1 MSDFVL
7 ALDLVAEATNEKS
20 FGIEMAVFRQNDPI
34 LSGEMSRTSN
44 VGWNTTKFQQPI
56 LIIIKHKKKKMR
68 EHTSLSSPLN
78 ILRPTIADVVTDA
91 QLLKAAEIL
100 REKSFASAYS
110 LASVLNVIKY
120 VLGKPYFPE
129 SVFGNKKSLAFDF
142 GGQACVVEFA
152 SCDNNKRPF
161 PSPSSLDTRNNS
173 SPSQL
178 LQPTIADILSDSQT
192 LRLIEVLKQKSKE
205 SPLKLASLLCII
217 KAVLDDVGLKGL
229 LFSNKITFTHFVSNN
244 SNNTREYIVEFEDQL
259 RYDNLFPLTHNNE
272 FLLNGSNMMNNT
284 SDIKVW
290 RHVQTVTKRKR
301 NSDSH
306 SDEDHCAPPSTSSK
320 RRSTDKHK
328 APPLSCEAVK
338 RLFTGISKTTLLQR
352 LEESKLLISSIKESY
367 SGIRPPNTSLNL
379 SSSSRLNLLCH
390 LLQSPPTSRID
401 GISSKVFS
409 NLELYKLFTTYN
421 AYKEEVAQNIHSD
434 QMNSPSKRNHST
446 SPTSTEPSPITF
458 PTYSSFIDPTV
469 TLHIKEQTG
478 GKEVGKHRLNCA
490 WRLSILCELLGK
502 GVLLMTKELSGAK
515 LERILVEE
523 FSKLVD
529 FLKNPDNQDWVA
541 SVREK
546 MELSGFEEVYE
557 PLDEAD
563 IGGGVVVTPIG
574 GSLIGNDLM
583 KQGVEIGNGSHHHN
597 GSGHG
602 EIPIFA
608 IDQNMP
614 HQISSQQQQ
623 DKRITTNAED
633 TVMNHL
639 HSNPFGQRY
648 SESVSVT
655 GDPTSKED
663 SMTVSIQSPSQNS
676 RPLAYLKRNDHPKY

>member
-1 MSDFVL
+1 
-7 ALDLVAEATNEKS
+7 
-20 FGIEMAVFRQNDPI
+20 
-34 LSGEMSRTSN
+34 
-44 VGWNTTKFQQPI
+44 
-56 LIIIKHKKKKMR
+56 MR
-68 EHTSLSSPLN
+68 ELASLSSQLN
-78 ILRPTIADVVTDA
+78 ILRPTIADVVTDV

-120 VLGKPYFPE
+120 VLGKPYFTE

-142 GGQACVVEFA
+142 RGQACVVEFA
-152 SCDNNKRPF
+152 SGEKNKRSF
-161 PSPSSLDTRNNS
+161 SSPSLETRNPS

-178 LQPTIADILSDSQT
+178 LQPTIADILTDSQT

-229 LFSNKITFTHFVSNN
+229 LFSNKITFTHLVSNN
-244 SNNTREYIVEFEDQL
+244 SNNTRDYIVEFEDQL
-259 RYDNLFPLTHNNE
+259 RYDNFFPPTQHNE
-272 FLLNGSNMMNNT
+272 DMM
-284 SDIKVW
+284 DELEKDEIVEEPPPEPEVW
-290 RHVQTVTKRKR
+290 RHVPTVTKRKR
-301 NSDSH
+301 NSDSP
-306 SDEDHCAPPSTSSK
+306 SDEDHCAPQNTSSK

-529 FLKNPDNQDWVA
+529 FLKNPDNQDWVS

-563 IGGGVVVTPIG
+563 IGGGIVAR
-574 GSLIGNDLM
+574 SLIGNDLM
-583 KQGVEIGNGSHHHN
+583 KQGVEISNGSHHHN
-597 GSGHG
+597 GSGHV
-602 EIPIFA
+602 EIPQVIFA
-608 IDQNMP
+608 LDQNIS
-614 HQISSQQQQ
+614 HQISSQQQ
-623 DKRITTNAED
+623 DKRITTNTED

-639 HSNPFGQRY
+639 HNNPFGQRY

-655 GDPTSKED
+655 GDPSSKDD
-663 SMTVSIQSPSQNS
+663 SIAVPIQSPSQNS
-676 RPLAYLKRNDHPKY
+676 RPMAYLKRNELQKF